1 MEKQLLLFILTLYS
15 AGAFAQ
21 NSGNIQGK
29 VEDATGKPVEF
40 ATVLLLQAQDSSLVN
55 GAISDAAGNF
65 AFENIK
71 YGKYSVKV
79 KMLGTKE
86 AVSPAFELTESNK
99 NISLQT
105 LTLLED
111 EKVLGEVVVEAQRPL
126 IEQQIDRMVVNV
138 EGSILASGGTALE
151 ILQKSPGIT
160 IDGNDN
166 ISMKGRQGV
175 MVMIDGKQTYLSS
188 QELANLLRSMSA
200 EAIDKI
206 ELITNPSAK
215 YDAAGTSGIIN
226 IKTKKNKSYGTNG
239 SITAGAGYG
248 RWEKAN
254 AGLSLNHRNQNV
266 NLFGNFDYRYTRGYG
281 QTVTIDRYSF
291 TPTDTSIFN
300 VNNYRPYRLTTPMFR
315 AGADWYL
322 GDKTTVGALVSGN
335 FYLLHRDMISTTR
348 VTTPRG
354 EEVLA
359 LDSYNNAFFSNNSL
373 TYNLNFRHEFAREG
387 QELTFDADY
396 SQFKGE
402 NTDRLNNLFYLQTAR
417 GGAADSVLNMDSNFN
432 TEISIKVAKID
443 YVHPLG
449 DKWGT
454 VETGAKSSLVGTESN
469 VLFHIREEEKWIKD
483 QRRSNHFLY
492 EENINAA
499 YVNWKGKLGEY
510 SLQLGLRGEQ
520 TVYRGESV
528 TLDSVFRSNYL
539 KLFPSLFVNRKLN
552 DLHQLNFSYSR
563 RIGRP
568 SYQSLNPFV
577 IYRDIYNYSQGN
589 PLLQPQF
596 TNEFELRHTFKD
608 VYNTSFGYSRTTNAM
623 TYVPEEDPET
633 RASVGIVRNLQ
644 SFTNFNLSFN
654 APLTIA
660 KWWEVQNNLS
670 AYYNRLEGSY
680 LGQQISNS
688 QFSYNANINNRFT
701 LPAGFTAELSAVYNS
716 PAVYGVLRAKSEF
729 ALNAGVQ
736 RNFWDKKATLRFN
749 VSDVLNTLRYVEV
762 FDYERI
768 QFTTRQT
775 WESRRAI
782 LTFTYR
788 FGNKEVKAERRR
800 RTGSEEERSRI
811 GNGG

>member
-1 MEKQLLLFILTLYS
+1 MEKHLLLFILSFFY
-15 AGAFAQ
+15 AGAYAQ
-21 NSGNIQGK
+21 SSGTIRGK
-29 VEDATGKPVEF
+29 VADATGKPVEF
-40 ATVLLLQAQDSSLVN
+40 ATVLLLHAPDSSLAK
-55 GAISDAAGNF
+55 GAISDASGVF
-65 AFENIK
+65 LFDDIK

-86 AVSPAFELTESNK
+86 AVSPAFELSESNK
-99 NISLQT
+99 NVSLKT
-105 LTLLED
+105 LELQAD
-111 EKVLGEVVVEAQRPL
+111 DKVLGEVVVEAQRPM

-200 EAIDKI
+200 ESIDKI

-226 IKTKKNKSYGTNG
+226 IKTKKSKSYGTNG
-239 SITAGAGYG
+239 TISAGAGYG

-254 AGLSLNHRNQNV
+254 AGLSLNHRNQHF

-281 QTVTIDRYSF
+281 RTVTIDRYSF

-300 VNNYRPYRLTTPMFR
+300 VDNYRPYRLTTPMFR

-322 GDKTTVGALVSGN
+322 GDNTTLGALVSGN

-354 EEVLA
+354 AEVLA
-359 LDSYNNAFFSNNSL
+359 LDAYNNAFFSNNSL
-373 TYNLNFRHEFAREG
+373 TYNLNFRHSFAREG

-396 SQFKGE
+396 AQFQGE
-402 NTDRLNNLFYLQTAR
+402 NTDRLNNLFYLQAAK
-417 GGAADSVLNMDSNFN
+417 GMAADSVLNMDSNFN
-432 TEISIKVAKID
+432 TDISIKVAKLD

-449 DKWGT
+449 EKLGIL
-454 VETGAKSSLVGTESN
+454 ETGAKSSFVNTESN
-469 VLFHIREEEKWIKD
+469 VLFHIKEGEKWLKD
-483 QRRSNHFLY
+483 QRRSNHFIY

-499 YVNWKGKLGEY
+499 YVNWKGEIGAF

-528 TLDSVFRSNYL
+528 TLDSVFENNYIE
-539 KLFPSLFVNRKLN
+539 LFPSLFINRKLS
-552 DLHQLNFSYSR
+552 DKHQLNFSYSR

-577 IYRDIYNYSQGN
+577 IYRDIYNYTQGN
-589 PLLQPQF
+589 PLLLPQF
-596 TNEFELRHTFKD
+596 TNEFELRHTFKSI
-608 VYNTSFGYSRTTNAM
+608 YNTSFGYSRTTNTM

-644 SFTNFNLSFN
+644 SFTNFNLGFN
-654 APLTIA
+654 APLSIA

-670 AYYNRLEGSY
+670 AYYNRLEGNY

-688 QFSYNANINNRFT
+688 QFSFNANINNQFT

-716 PAVYGVLRAKSEF
+716 AAVYGVIRAKSEF

-736 RNFWDKKATLRFN
+736 RNFWNKKATLRFN

-762 FDYERI
+762 FDYENI
-768 QFTTRQT
+768 KFTTRQT
-775 WESRRAI
+775 WESQRAM

-788 FGNKEVKAERRR
+788 FGNKEIKPERRR

-811 GNGG
+811 GS